1 MHTVANSFLASS
13 LATTPFVLGIAG
25 FSSGV
30 GGMAKRSAAMLCP
43 DTFVGI
49 ADFSSASFLGSPA
62 TILTSI
68 GSTLASIGAYLA
80 SAWGTVWPYLAIMLG
95 FSLII
100 FVHELGHFSVAKW
113 ADVRVERFAIGF
125 GKELFGFTRG
135 ETRYSFNILPL
146 GGYVKMLGQEDFDDK
161 SEELKFKADPRSFAN
176 KPVGPRMAI
185 VSAGVIMNLIFACLA
200 FMVVFMIGMDA
211 LAPRIASVEADSPAE
226 KAGLAPGDV
235 VKEINGEKVLEFNEV
250 RFAVLLAAKHQDI
263 DVLVERNGEPKR
275 FRIEPLSRRPNS
287 SRDVRRQMIGI
298 APGVSTEIVGVGPEI
313 DTSKPDQPHIGDRI
327 VEVDGVAVTKDNAS
341 QMFNRLGYA
350 QRDVYVER
358 KNPKTPD
365 APPERVKVTIPP
377 VLSIYPSSPD
387 DPSSVSVLGLTPL
400 VRVDAVDPR
409 GRAFLAGIEVGDTIL
424 QWDDR
429 WYPTQADIA
438 RSIADS
444 AERDIAFRVRRT
456 KGNGSYG
463 TLRPKRNDRGTS
475 TIQAGCES
483 TGESAT
489 ARFANVR
496 GGGVAARAGIEDG
509 DEILSFFGNERPT
522 CATVQKVVRSN
533 DRKPLTCKVRKQ
545 DGRDVTVE
553 LVPESPGSAEVWF
566 RLVADDLLVTGEPVR
581 TIGGRPSPATVAGIP
596 AGAMLNSVNGESVSK
611 WRDLIEAFRK
621 HAGKSVELAYTDS
634 AKQTHSAAF
643 RVPHTV
649 RTMLGV
655 GPEARIVRIDG
666 RETVTTPIERGG
678 ERLSVQYHE
687 GARELLSQLV
697 GRNDVV
703 VEYRE
708 NPLAELRQKAIA
720 VSDDMMDD
728 WLGRVSFSPNV
739 VPDEERFSLKGANAW
754 EAMQI
759 GVHKTYYFIKQVY
772 VMMERMFFTRSV
784 GFENMAGPLGIID
797 MGGKVARTGGVE
809 FLFFLA
815 MVSANLAVLNFLPLP
830 IVDGGLMVFLII
842 EKIKGSPVSLRVQVA
857 TQMIGLVLIIST
869 FLFVTYQ
876 DVVRLWG

>member
-1 MHTVANSFLASS
+1 MHIIAGSVLTQPLAADPLVLSVAGVFSGPAWGTPASS
-13 LATTPFVLGIAG
+13 AESYAQLLG
-25 FSSGV
+25 FS
-30 GGMAKRSAAMLCP
+30 
-43 DTFVGI
+43 
-49 ADFSSASFLGSPA
+49 GS
-62 TILTSI
+62 ILTTI
-68 GSTLASIGAYLA
+68 GSALAAT
-80 SAWGTVWPYLAIMLG
+80 WGTVWPYLAIVLG
-95 FSLII
+95 FSFIV

-113 ADVRVERFAIGF
+113 AGVRVERFAIGF

-161 SEELKFKADPRSFAN
+161 SEELKFKEDPRSFAN

-200 FMVVFMIGMDA
+200 FMVVFLVGMSA
-211 LAPRIASVEADSPAE
+211 LTPRIALVEADSPAE

-275 FRIEPLSRRPNS
+275 FQIEPQSRRPSS
-287 SRDVRRQMIGI
+287 SRDVRRQVIGI
-298 APGVSTEIVGVGPEI
+298 SPGVNTEIIGVGPEI
-313 DTSKPDQPHIGDRI
+313 DTSKPDQPHIGDQI
-327 VEVDGVAVTKDNAS
+327 VEVDGVEVTKDNAS
-341 QMFNRLGYA
+341 QLFNRLGYA
-350 QRDVYVER
+350 ERDVYVER
-358 KNPKTPD
+358 KNPKTPE

-377 VLSIYPSSPD
+377 VLSIYPSAPD

-400 VRVDAVDPR
+400 VRVDFVDPR
-409 GRAFLAGIEVGDTIL
+409 GRAFLAGIEVGDTVL
-424 QWDDR
+424 QCDDR
-429 WYPTQADIA
+429 WYPTQADIN
-438 RSIADS
+438 RSIVDNP
-444 AERDIAFRVRRT
+444 ERDVPFRLRRA
-456 KGNGSYG
+456 NGKVVQA
-463 TLRPKRNDRGTS
+463 TLRPKRNDRGAS

-483 TGESAT
+483 TTETAS
-489 ARFANVR
+489 ARFVDVR
-496 GGGVAARAGIEDG
+496 PGGVAARSGIRNG
-509 DEILSFFGNERPT
+509 DEILSFSGNERPS
-522 CATVQKVVRSN
+522 CAIVQRAVRGN
-533 DRKPLTCKVRKQ
+533 DRKPIACKVRKQ
-545 DGRDVTVE
+545 DGRE
-553 LVPESPGSAEVWF
+553 LDLLLQPESPGVADVAF

-581 TIGGRPSPATVAGIP
+581 TIGDRSSPAADAGIP
-596 AGAMLNSVNGESVSK
+596 AGAMIVAVNGNAVSR
-611 WRDLIEAFRK
+611 WRDLIAVLRTQ
-621 HAGKSVELAYTDS
+621 AGNSVDLMYRDS
-634 AKQTHSAAF
+634 AKQQHSVPF
-643 RVPHTV
+643 RVPHCI

-666 RETVTTPIERGG
+666 RDTVTTPIERGG

-687 GARELLSQLV
+687 GAREMLSQLM
-697 GRNDVV
+697 GRTDVV

-708 NPLAELRQKAIA
+708 NPLTELRKTTIA
-720 VSDDMMDD
+720 PTEDMLDD
-728 WLGRVSFSPNV
+728 WVGRISFSPNV
-739 VPDEERFSLKGANAW
+739 MVDEERFLLKGASPW

-869 FLFVTYQ
+869 FLLVTYQ